1 MYKMLSTLLIA
12 IAAIS
17 PAARGVVT
25 VTGDGGLAIPMV
37 NNYNIEDLGNNHFN
51 VTVFGLYNPF
61 GNTFYEI
68 HGNANDVVD
77 NLIIDVDGPP
87 AGSPVIIRVLD
98 IRSVGNI
105 LQTGTGETI
114 LTLVDV
120 TEDIG
125 TITVEAIGILFAGRD
140 VTGNIVATTSDNP
153 SRGITVI
160 KAGTN
165 VAGSILGNLTAVNGR
180 IGFITAID
188 GSVGTAANPITIDCK
203 YDISQLLADSV
214 HANISTRLNSG
225 PGMIN
230 ALRTREFSGSINTN
244 DLGPSSTAVL
254 HVAEDFSATVSI
266 AGSFTGAGKKIQVP
280 ENSFSGQIIFN
291 AENTTSVWDAP
302 VHIIQ
307 PDPTDPL
314 DETLETINDTL
325 APSYT
330 NTAAAP
336 G

>member
-1 MYKMLSTLLIA
+1 MFKMLSTLLIA
-12 IAAIS
+12 IAALS

-25 VTGDGGLAIPMV
+25 VTGDDGLAIPMV
-37 NNYNIEDLGNNHFN
+37 NYNIEDLGNNHFN

-61 GNTFYEI
+61 GDTVYEI
-68 HGNANDVVD
+68 HGNVNDTVD
-77 NLIIDVDGPP
+77 NLIINVDGPP
-87 AGSPVIIRVLD
+87 AASPVIVRVLD

-114 LTLVDV
+114 LNIVRV

-125 TITVEAIGILFAGRD
+125 TITVETIGELLAGRD

-153 SRGITVI
+153 DRGITTI
-160 KAGTN
+160 KVGIN
-165 VAGSILGNLTAVNGR
+165 GPGSILGDLSAVNGK
-180 IGFITAID
+180 IQNIIAFN

-203 YDISQLLADSV
+203 YNITKLSADSV
-214 HANISTRLNSG
+214 HANINTRLNNG

-230 ALRTREFSGSINTN
+230 ALRAREFSGSINTN
-244 DLGPSSTAVL
+244 DLGPTSTAVL

-280 ENSFSGQIIFN
+280 ENGFSGQIIFN
-291 AENTTSVWDAP
+291 ADNTTSVWDAP

-314 DETLETINDTL
+314 DETLATIIDTL